1 MFLKNA
7 HIGENKWPLYLATIV
22 LVIVGTIIGQVPL
35 AVVLEKTAADNGVS
49 QSDYEEMIRS
59 MDFSSL
65 GLDQNLTVFLMLL
78 AFVVGL
84 LFLWIG
90 VRFIHK
96 KPFEAIVTSSLKTN
110 WKKIFFSFG
119 LWMALTIV
127 LEFIFYLLQPDI
139 YTFQFQADKFLILL
153 LIALFVFPLQTSF
166 EELMFRGYLMQGISL
181 LNKYPLFKY
190 RWMPLILTSVGFG
203 VMHIMNPEVEAFGLE
218 LSMTYYIGV
227 GLFLGILTLM
237 DDGLEL
243 ALGVHAATNIYS
255 ALFVTFDDSAVQT
268 SALFHTSEVNMG
280 WMLAGFFVAAIAFI
294 RIVSQKY
301 NWGSWKHCFGEI
313 ETPQNEDEIVFES

>member
-1 MFLKNA
+1 
-7 HIGENKWPLYLATIV
+7 
-22 LVIVGTIIGQVPL
+22 
-35 AVVLEKTAADNGVS
+35 
-49 QSDYEEMIRS
+49 
-59 MDFSSL
+59 
-65 GLDQNLTVFLMLL
+65 
-78 AFVVGL
+78 
-84 LFLWIG
+84 
-90 VRFIHK
+90 
-96 KPFEAIVTSSLKTN
+96 
-110 WKKIFFSFG
+110 
-119 LWMALTIV
+119 
-127 LEFIFYLLQPDI
+127 
-139 YTFQFQADKFLILL
+139 
-153 LIALFVFPLQTSF
+153 
-166 EELMFRGYLMQGISL
+166 
-181 LNKYPLFKY
+181 
-190 RWMPLILTSVGFG
+190 
-203 VMHIMNPEVEAFGLE
+203 MHIMNPEVEAFGLE